1 MNKAFIKIL
10 IIGAITAASIG
21 LAQSQ
26 NIADCGWNE
35 IEDARKK
42 YDTGVF
48 DDAAKILNTCLAEFD
63 TQKKIEALSLLCKI
77 YFEIQNDS
85 LANYYATQLL
95 KINPNYQPTYSQD
108 PVKFL
113 NIITEI
119 KAMKAQTTVTG
130 ISKKAENVDEA
141 PATVI
146 LISQDILE
154 RRAYLDIEA
163 LMHDLPGFDI
173 SRSNGNLYSHI
184 YQRGY
189 RSINTNRTLLL
200 IDGVEENDLWSSNV
214 YLSRQYALSNIKNIE
229 IVYGPAS
236 TMYGSNAFLGVIN
249 INTKSPNELIE
260 KNNTFGINSRVGYGS
275 YNTRFIDATA
285 AARNKSG
292 NLALSVTG
300 RIFYSDEQNLSDY
313 PQHDYAS
320 YTFENDA
327 KHFRQVLSIND
338 ADAIQ
343 SFLANYPEAN
353 NLYQIN
359 ADSSLIQPTDDGI
372 RRAIKLDNTIYD
384 KVSFADMTESY
395 SLDVKAEFKN
405 FLLGWNYWSKGE
417 GTGSQYT
424 DLIFLTPEQ
433 KGAWRPI
440 HNSFYAKYDNDLNS
454 QLNISSFTRFKT
466 HSLHQ
471 DNNLALAPARY
482 YLGNYNLNHLMQN
495 LQPEIM
501 NIYLFQKSNQLRQE
515 IKAVYQPLKRFD
527 IVSGFEVRYSSIQ
540 GDYLSHPSDSAEEQG
555 VAGTNIEGG
564 NQFFSRDIGF
574 YAQTGIKITE
584 KLKLTAG
591 LRFDNNKVRVNQ
603 GYGNSI
609 NPRAAMVY
617 TPKNCTFK
625 LIYAEAFKDA
635 TYREKYSTAEEKREL
650 PNPFLQPEKVKN
662 IEAVIAK
669 DFLDKN
675 LNISSSFYYSRYSN
689 IIQEVKVQLDDGN
702 TTNQNQAV
710 GEAEVYGINAFLTY
724 TENDF
729 SAYANYTFTQPYA
742 LNPTDSEG
750 NPQTDSLGNVYEKL
764 RISDI
769 ANHQINFG
777 ANYFWK
783 NTLNINLRANYS
795 GQRITGYNTTV
806 PTNPENFDPYII
818 FNGALT
824 YTSPIKGLK
833 VQVSIFN
840 ILNTEYFSPGPDY
853 ANGDLASQLVQN
865 RRNIHFSLIYQY

>member
-1 MNKAFIKIL
+1 MNNILIKIL
-10 IIGAITAASIG
+10 IISAFTAASFG
-21 LAQSQ
+21 FAQSQ
-26 NIADCGWNE
+26 NLSNCGWNE

-48 DDAAKILNTCLAEFD
+48 DDAARILNTCLAEFD

-77 YFEIQNDS
+77 YFETQNDS

-95 KINPNYQPTYSQD
+95 EINPNYQPTYSRD

-113 NIITEI
+113 NIIREI
-119 KAMKAQTTVTG
+119 KDMKAQTTVTG
-130 ISKKAENVDEA
+130 ISKKAENVSEA

-146 LISQDILE
+146 LISKEVLE

-173 SRSNGNLYSHI
+173 SRSNGNLYTHI

-249 INTKSPNELIE
+249 INTQSPNELID
-260 KNNTFGINSRVGYGS
+260 KNNTFGINSRVGYGT

-285 AARNKSG
+285 AARTKSG
-292 NLALSVTG
+292 NMAVSLTG
-300 RIFYSDEQNLSDY
+300 RVFFSDEQDLSHY

-327 KHFRQVLSIND
+327 EHYRQVLSLTD
-338 ADAIQ
+338 AGAIQ
-343 SFLANYPEAN
+343 AFSANYPDAGG
-353 NLYQIN
+353 LYRIN
-359 ADSSLIQPTDDGI
+359 TDSTLIQPTDEGI
-372 RRAIKLDNTIYD
+372 RRAIELDNNIYD
-384 KVSFADMTESY
+384 KVYFADMTESY
-395 SLDVKAEFKN
+395 YLYAKAEFKN
-405 FLLGWNYWSKGE
+405 FILGWNYWSKAE

-440 HNSFYAKYDNDLNS
+440 HNSFYAKYENNLSS

-471 DNNLALAPARY
+471 DNNLALLPARY
-482 YLGNYNLNHLMQN
+482 YLGNFNLNHLMQN

-515 IKAVYQPLKRFD
+515 IKAIYQPLKRFD
-527 IVSGFEVRYSSIQ
+527 IVSGFEVRYSSVQ
-540 GDYLSHPSDSAEEQG
+540 GDYLSHSVDSAEASG

-564 NQFFSRDIGF
+564 NQFFSRDVGF
-574 YAQTGIKITE
+574 YTQTGIKITE

-591 LRFDNNKVRVNQ
+591 LRFDNNKVRINQ

-609 NPRAAMVY
+609 NPRVALVF
-617 TPKNCTFK
+617 TPKNCTYK

-635 TYREKYSTAEEKREL
+635 TNREKYSTAEEKREL

-662 IEAVIAK
+662 IEAVLAK
-669 DFLDKN
+669 SLLDKSLHIN
-675 LNISSSFYYSRYSN
+675 TSFYYSRYSN
-689 IIQEVKVQLDDGN
+689 IVQEVKVQLDDGSA
-702 TTNQNQAV
+702 TNQNQAV

-724 TENDF
+724 KQSDF

-777 ANYFWK
+777 ANYLWN

-795 GQRITGYNTTV
+795 GRRITGYNTTV
-806 PTNPENFDPYII
+806 PTNLTDFSPYII
-818 FNGALT
+818 LNGALT

-833 VQVSIFN
+833 VQFTVFN
-840 ILNTEYFSPGPDY
+840 ILNTEYFSPGLDY
-853 ANGDLASQLVQN
+853 ASGDLASKLVQN